1 VPDVIPYEKMK
12 IRLLNNKHSVLGIP
26 GPIHGHD
33 AIEYCMNDPVFSQFM
48 WAFKDKEAS
57 VNLDET

>member
-1 VPDVIPYEKMK
+1 MK
-12 IRLLNNKHSVLGIP
+12 IRLLNAGNSVLGIP
-26 GPIHGHD
+26 GAIHGHD
-33 AIEYCMNDPVFSQFM
+33 TIEYCMNDPVFSQFI